1 MATEKPAHAL
11 SQDLPKVLS
20 PKKLAHVVLRTK
32 PMNIRPMIEFYKNFL
47 GARIEFESDR
57 AAFLGYD
64 EEHHRIGIIAFDN
77 LALPTH
83 LAPGLEHI
91 AFTFDNLQDLVT
103 TYEQR
108 KAYGIRPTICTN
120 HGPTTSM
127 YYMDPDGNRLE
138 AQVDNFDSNEEA
150 TAFVKS
156 ASFRENPV
164 GVDFDPEDLAHRVR
178 SGEDEASIKK
188 RADIGP
194 REMPTMVPTAA

>member
-1 MATEKPAHAL
+1 
-11 SQDLPKVLS
+11 
-20 PKKLAHVVLRTK
+20 
-32 PMNIRPMIEFYKNFL
+32 
-47 GARIEFESDR
+47 
-57 AAFLGYD
+57 
-64 EEHHRIGIIAFDN
+64 
-77 LALPTH
+77 
-83 LAPGLEHI
+83 
-91 AFTFDNLQDLVT
+91 
-103 TYEQR
+103 
-108 KAYGIRPTICTN
+108 
-120 HGPTTSM
+120 M

-178 SGEDEASIKK
+178 SGEDGASIKK

>member
-1 MATEKPAHAL
+1 MEISPSSCRGVNLHSSLHGNVPHEYGERLNMMSNGKHGQP
-11 SQDLPKVLS
+11 QDGGSLP
-20 PKKLAHVVLRTK
+20 
-32 PMNIRPMIEFYKNFL
+32 RPP
-47 GARIEFESDR
+47 
-57 AAFLGYD
+57 
-64 EEHHRIGIIAFDN
+64 
-77 LALPTH
+77 PTNC
-83 LAPGLEHI
+83 I
-91 AFTFDNLQDLVT
+91 CQVQRFVT

-120 HGPTTSM
+120 QGPTTSM

-188 RADIGP
+188 RVDIGP